1 MSIDHSLASELR
13 PPTARE
19 LEVIELL
26 ASGWSNDEIAGRL
39 VISRKTVEFHLT
51 QLYRRYGL
59 ACRAELVARAI
70 HANWI

>member
-1 MSIDHSLASELR
+1 MSMDQGVASRLR

-26 ASGWSNDEIAGRL
+26 AAGWSNDEIAGRL
-39 VISRKTVEFHLT
+39 VISRKTVEFHLS

-70 HANWI
+70 HAQWI